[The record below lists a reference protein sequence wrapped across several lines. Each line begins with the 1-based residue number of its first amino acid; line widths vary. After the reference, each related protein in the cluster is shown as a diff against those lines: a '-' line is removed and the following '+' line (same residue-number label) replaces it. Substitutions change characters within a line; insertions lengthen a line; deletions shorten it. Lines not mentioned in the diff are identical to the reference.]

1 MDDIQAQMG
10 AILNDPEMMQKIA
23 AMAQSMQM
31 PSAPPQE
38 QPDPE
43 PFEMPNID
51 IGMIQ
56 KLSGFASQ
64 SGIDKNQKNLL
75 NALGPY
81 LHQER
86 ISKLEKAMRAAKMA
100 RLATTV
106 FGQSGFLSGV
116 GR

>member
-1 MDDIQAQMG
+1 MEDMQEKLNS
-10 AILNDPEMMQKIA
+10 ILGNPEMMQKIA

-75 NALGPY
+75 TDGCSGRSECY
-81 LHQER
+81 Q
-86 ISKLEKAMRAAKMA
+86 MRTAYYD
-100 RLATTV
+100 TV
-106 FGQSGFLSGV
+106 SRFFCLF
-116 GR
+116 